1 MDTGRAAS
9 QGPWA
14 GGPPAPLPCP
24 PAALADSPPAPL
36 TLLLPGDTQRGSGPG
51 LEWPEAGGTCSQG
64 HTQTGTLLWS
74 VCSGLLP
81 GLAAGSPKASLTPW
95 HPHPAVY
102 PVKAQ

>member
-1 MDTGRAAS
+1 MDTGWAAS

-14 GGPPAPLPCP
+14 EGPPAPLPCP

-36 TLLLPGDTQRGSGPG
+36 TLLLPRDTQHGSGPC
-51 LEWPEAGGTCSQG
+51 LEWPEAGGTLSQG

-81 GLAAGSPKASLTPW
+81 GLAAGSPQAPFTPW
-95 HPHPAVY
+95 HPHPSVY